1 MAASSC
7 NICEIFSA
15 YQAHADT
22 TLGSLVNAVHG
33 PFEAII
39 LSLVGGWILW
49 AGMQVF
55 LGTLDFAGALK
66 QAIFM
71 VLGFGVYKGVDGGLI
86 SDVFDAC
93 VNVMGGLSSTMMDGG
108 GAGLSGL
115 DALLLAVETGIGGV
129 FNIATTIMGS
139 GSWGKQIVNT
149 FYGVALLLPYVIL
162 LVLFL
167 AHTSVSLFRLT
178 LILGVSPFLIG
189 MAAFPFGRNLIG
201 AGVRTII
208 GSIVTMLC
216 VTMVFSLVIA
226 SVKGLGVTADAEV
239 DAETY
244 IDLTS
249 GKFLLAMIMGWL
261 GAALI
266 SEAVNIAGQV
276 SSSVLGT
283 VSAGIMSA
291 GAMRG
296 AASGAS
302 MATAGARGAAPHAAD
317 MAGKAFSGTRSKRF
331 LRPGGIIDSGSS

>member
-15 YQAHADT
+15 YQSHADS
-22 TLGSLVNAVHG
+22 TLGTLVNAVHG
-33 PFEAII
+33 PFQGII
-39 LSLVGGWILW
+39 LSLVGAWVLW
-49 AGMQVF
+49 AGIQVF

-86 SDVFDAC
+86 GDVFDAC
-93 VNVMGGLSSTMMDGG
+93 VNVMGGLSSALMDGGG

-129 FNIATTIMGS
+129 FNIAATIMGS
-139 GSWGKQIVNT
+139 GSWGDQIVNT

-178 LILGVSPFLIG
+178 LIMGVSPFLIG
-189 MAAFPFGRNLIG
+189 MSAFPFGRNLIG

-239 DAETY
+239 DPEAY
-244 IDLTS
+244 IDLAS

-261 GAALI
+261 GAALM

-296 AASGAS
+296 AAIGAS
-302 MATAGARGAAPHAAD
+302 AGRTAAGA
-317 MAGKAFSGTRSKRF
+317 AGRAGGSMHRNTWSSPRP
-331 LRPGGIIDSGSS
+331 RPGGIISSGGS

>member
-1 MAASSC
+1 MAETSC
-7 NICEIFSA
+7 NICAIFEA
-15 YQAHADT
+15 YQSHAGSTLDT
-22 TLGSLVNAVHG
+22 LVTAVHG
-33 PFEAII
+33 PFQAIL

-49 AGMQVF
+49 SGIQVF
-55 LGTLDFAGALK
+55 LGTLDFASALK

-86 SDVFDAC
+86 QTVFDAS
-93 VNVMGGLSSTMMDGG
+93 VNVMGGLASTLMDGG
-108 GAGLSGL
+108 GSGLSGL
-115 DALLLAVETGIGGV
+115 SALLKAVETGIGGV
-129 FNIATTIMGS
+129 FNIATTIMGA
-139 GSWGKQIVNT
+139 GGYLPAPKYIL
-149 FYGVALLLPYVIL
+149 YGVALLLPYVIL

-167 AHTSVSLFRLT
+167 AHTAVSLFRLT
-178 LILGVSPFLIG
+178 VILGMSPFLVG

-226 SVKGLGVTADAEV
+226 SVKGLGVTADAQV
-239 DAETY
+239 DPEAY

-296 AASGAS
+296 AAMGGSAARSGA
-302 MATAGARGAAPHAAD
+302 GAMGKVGGYLHKKSW
-317 MAGKAFSGTRSKRF
+317 GKA
-331 LRPGGIIDSGSS
+331 PGGIIDSSKS